1 VSQRA
6 TLGSVA
12 DFVNGYGFNE
22 GVWAASGR
30 PIIRIQNLTD
40 QSKPFNYTE
49 YDPGKRFHVVEG
61 DILVSWSAT
70 LDVFVWRGP
79 DAYLNQHIFKVLPDY
94 TRVDKSYLIHALCN
108 AIASMSS
115 VTRGSTMKHVNRGD
129 FLNTEIFLPSLDA
142 QQRIAAILDKA
153 DSLRCKRQEAIR
165 LADDL
170 LRATLL
176 TCLEQPYDA
185 LVVEQ
190 LLSVKKNAI
199 RTGPFG
205 SQLLHAEFTES
216 GVPVL
221 GIDNVVTNRFR
232 WDERRYISSDKY
244 EQLSRYTV
252 YPGDVMVTIM
262 GTTGRVAVA
271 PDDLPICI
279 STKHLCT
286 MTVDRTKILPE
297 FLWAC
302 LLWDPA
308 VRAQSSRESKGAIM
322 DGLNMGIVKGLLI
335 KVPSMDVQRRFVSVL
350 RKVDALRS
358 KYKVAVD
365 DGASLNAALTS
376 KLLAGSSQH

>member
-1 VSQRA
+1 MSQRA

-94 TRVDKSYLIHALCN
+94 TRVDKSYLIHALRN

-165 LADDL
+165 LVDDFQCASFFHSFGDAEANVMGWPVFRLEDVALQVTDGEHQTPQRSHKGVHLLSARNIQNGYLDFGDVDYVPLEEFERIRRRCEPRRGDILISCSGSIGRVAQVTVDEPMALVRSVALVRPNKEMIRSSFLEHL
-170 LRATLL
+170 LRSVPMQRRMIAASKSSAQANLFQGPIRAL
-176 TCLEQPYDA
+176 PIMLPPIEVQIQFEQIVA
-185 LVVEQ
+185 HVAS
-190 LLSVKKNAI
+190 LSVKFEGAM
-199 RTGPFG
+199 
-205 SQLLHAEFTES
+205 A
-216 GVPVL
+216 
-221 GIDNVVTNRFR
+221 DVV
-232 WDERRYISSDKY
+232 DLASSLQWQYFNK
-244 EQLSRYTV
+244 
-252 YPGDVMVTIM
+252 
-262 GTTGRVAVA
+262 
-271 PDDLPICI
+271 
-279 STKHLCT
+279 
-286 MTVDRTKILPE
+286 
-297 FLWAC
+297 
-302 LLWDPA
+302 
-308 VRAQSSRESKGAIM
+308 
-322 DGLNMGIVKGLLI
+322 
-335 KVPSMDVQRRFVSVL
+335 
-350 RKVDALRS
+350 
-358 KYKVAVD
+358 
-365 DGASLNAALTS
+365 ASCS
-376 KLLAGSSQH
+376 